1 MAYQGHCCG
10 LREARSKP
18 GRQSRTMSGGSSLC
32 QLTESGALISRSVS
46 ASPPA
51 RAAKLSS

>member
-1 MAYQGHCCG
+1 
-10 LREARSKP
+10 
-18 GRQSRTMSGGSSLC
+18 MSGGSSLC
-32 QLTESGALISRSVS
+32 QLTESDALISRSVS